1 MAITFNNLIT
11 NSSDHHKKI
20 LKFGEDIGNKFMALW
35 DTLLDDDNGISE
47 EAYNKLVELGKII
60 DPVFVDHA
68 SDYVDS
74 ANGRF
79 SAAWSKGDDQSI

>member
-1 MAITFNNLIT
+1 MAITFDNLIT

-47 EAYNKLVELGKII
+47 EAYDKLVELGKII
-60 DPVFVDHA
+60 DPIFIGF
-68 SDYVDS
+68 STRYVDVTD
-74 ANGRF
+74 GRF
-79 SAAWSKGDDQSI
+79 YLKTSKDND